1 MLFAVN
7 GCLEKPGY
15 GMGWVLKMASLRQIL
30 VSSSL
35 DQASRSCPTRRI
47 DAREAVSL
55 PATRSC
61 ASPGAGHAGGNE
73 HAEASGAGE
82 VREAKSIHRIH
93 LTF

>member
-1 MLFAVN
+1 MRQPEILALTLHTSQGVELLHAMNFVN
-7 GCLEKPGY
+7 
-15 GMGWVLKMASLRQIL
+15 
-30 VSSSL
+30 
-35 DQASRSCPTRRI
+35 QASRSYPTRRI